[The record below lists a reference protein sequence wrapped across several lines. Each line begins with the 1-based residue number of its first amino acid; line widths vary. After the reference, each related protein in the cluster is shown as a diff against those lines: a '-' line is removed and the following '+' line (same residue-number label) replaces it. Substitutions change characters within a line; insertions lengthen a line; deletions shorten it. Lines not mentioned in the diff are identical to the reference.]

1 MKTKKNLFIWL
12 FIFIFL
18 STYSLNSAQ
27 KKKISIFLIE
37 NINIEGNINVNTADL
52 KNKLKDFYGKSLIFL
67 NRKELSQIAS
77 EFVFIKEI
85 KIKKIYPSTINI
97 LIKENEPLAILI
109 ENEKK
114 ILLLEMGNTT
124 TNYIVN
130 NKESLPIVKGKG
142 AKKKF
147 YKLYETL
154 KRVNFQM
161 NSINEINYFAIDR
174 WDILLKNGKLLRLP
188 TERLESSVK
197 KFISIYD
204 KDNFKNFKI
213 FDFRINGQLILE

>member
-37 NINIEGNINVNTADL
+37 NINIEGNINVNMADL
-52 KNKLKDFYGKSLIFL
+52 KNKLKEFYGKSLIFL

-114 ILLLEMGNTT
+114 TLLLEMGNTT
-124 TNYIVN
+124 TNYIIN
-130 NKESLPIVKGKG
+130 NKQSLPIVKGRG
-142 AKKKF
+142 AEKKF

-161 NSINEINYFAIDR
+161 DLINEINYFAIDR
-174 WDILLKNGKLLRLP
+174 WDILLKNGKLLKLP
-188 TERLESSVK
+188 TERLESSVE